1 MKHVFLYAIG
11 PVQDFIATAR
21 RSRDL
26 WYGSW
31 MLSELS
37 KAAARKI
44 DEISRDSLIFP
55 SPIDKISLMPGSD
68 LNSPNKIAA
77 LIECDPEMLANEVK
91 AAVIA
96 RLHDLSSDALGQV
109 KGTINYKL
117 AVKQIEELPEFYW
130 ASVPLESDEKYS
142 TARDTAE
149 ALLAARKTTRN
160 FEQAIGTPVPK
171 SSLDGARESVIPE
184 SEYPGIK
191 ISGTAKQQKIKN
203 LFVHYQ
209 ARQGERLSGV
219 DLLKRLGNPDG
230 SPKFPS
236 TSDMAAL
243 PFFERIEQESG
254 YKKAGEL
261 LEELQV
267 LIPDHNSFGAAE
279 GLVFENR
286 LLDDESTSDF
296 SKKLESLLRRY
307 APEHSPMPYYAI
319 LAADGDNMG
328 SIIDSQKTPDAH
340 RNLSQAL
347 SLFAERAAKIIK
359 EYKGCPIY
367 TGGDDVLSYLPM
379 HTVLNCAKE
388 LTDEFRKVLDGFQGE
403 KDKKT
408 VFPTLSVGISVNH
421 HIESLADALE
431 LARAAERKAKQVDE
445 KNGLAIIVSKR
456 SGADRA
462 AYGSFNV
469 LYQRFNALIELAR
482 KKEISAGTAYELHEL
497 HRILS
502 DATIP
507 SEGIAQEALRV
518 VARKKEGGGAGG
530 ISEKL
535 GNVFTQWIKDE
546 KIEVDDLAT
555 EMIIARMFAL
565 YPASKKEVQ
574 Q

>member
-44 DEISRDSLIFP
+44 DEQSRDSLIFP
-55 SPIDKISLMPGSD
+55 SPEDIKSLMPGSD

-77 LIECDPEMLANEVK
+77 LIDCDPETLANEVK
-91 AAVIA
+91 AAVIF
-96 RLHDLSSDALGQV
+96 RLQDLSNDALGQV
-109 KGTINYKL
+109 KGTINYQL
-117 AVKQIEELPEFYW
+117 AMKQIAELPEFYW
-130 ASVPLESDEKYS
+130 ASVPLESGDEYS
-142 TARDTAE
+142 IARDKAE

-160 FEQAIGTPVPK
+160 FEQATGEAIPK

-184 SEYPGIK
+184 SEYPGNK
-191 ISGTAKQQKIKN
+191 ISSTAKQQKIKN
-203 LFVHYQ
+203 LFVRYQ

-230 SPKFPS
+230 APKFQS

-243 PFFERIEQESG
+243 PFFERIERESSPG
-254 YKKAGEL
+254 KAGEL
-261 LEELQV
+261 LEKLQE

-286 LLDDESTSDF
+286 LLDDESTLEF
-296 SKKLESLLRRY
+296 SKKIENLLRNY
-307 APEHSPMPYYAI
+307 SPEHSPMPYYAI

-328 SIIDSQKTPDAH
+328 AVIDSQKTPDAH
-340 RNLSQAL
+340 RKLSRAL
-347 SLFAERAAKIIK
+347 SLFAERATKIIR

-367 TGGDDVLSYLPM
+367 TGGDDILSYLPM

-388 LTDEFRKVLDGFQGE
+388 LEKEFRNTLVGFQGKVDNE
-403 KDKKT
+403 PI
-408 VFPTLSVGISVNH
+408 FSTLSVGISVNH

-431 LARAAERKAKQVDE
+431 LAHNAEKKAKQVE
-445 KNGLAIIVSKR
+445 GKNGLSIIVSKR

-462 AYGSFNV
+462 MFGSFET
-469 LYQRFNALIELAR
+469 LYTRFNMLIALAR
-482 KKEISAGTAYELHEL
+482 KKEISTGTAYELNEL
-497 HRILS
+497 HRILT
-502 DATIP
+502 DAIIP
-507 SEGIAQEALRV
+507 SDGITKEALRV
-518 VARKKEGGGAGG
+518 IARKNEGSGSGG
-530 ISEKL
+530 ISEKTESD
-535 GNVFTQWIKDE
+535 FKQWIEKE
-546 KIEVDDLAT
+546 KIEVNDLAT
-555 EMIIARMFAL
+555 EMIIAKMFAS
-565 YPASKKEVQ
+565 YPEPKKEVK
-574 Q
+574 